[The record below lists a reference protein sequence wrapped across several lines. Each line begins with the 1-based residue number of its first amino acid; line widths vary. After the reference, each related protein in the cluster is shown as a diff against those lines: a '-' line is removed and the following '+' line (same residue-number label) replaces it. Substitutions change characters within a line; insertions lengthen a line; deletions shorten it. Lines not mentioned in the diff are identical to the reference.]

1 MEHRTNTDKKSTID
15 FIREELKVEDQWL
28 EISIKKQKLKYF
40 GHLKRSE
47 GLGKT
52 VLEGKT
58 DGKRERGR
66 PRGQWER
73 NIQNDFDMP
82 ITEIGRLTMD
92 RNYFHCKVK
101 DATSCG
107 DNQL

>member
-1 MEHRTNTDKKSTID
+1 MEHRTNTDKKS
-15 FIREELKVEDQWL
+15 IREELKVEDQWL

-40 GHLKRSE
+40 GHLTRSE
-47 GLGKT
+47 GLGKM

-66 PRGQWER
+66 PR
-73 NIQNDFDMP
+73 NVQNVFDMP
-82 ITEIGRLTMD
+82 ITEIGRLAMD
-92 RNYFHCKVK
+92 RNYFHCEVK

-107 DNQL
+107 DKQL